1 MRGGCTALVALFLL
15 GRLYVANA
23 GDSRAVVCRRGRS
36 LVASHDF
43 TPETE
48 RQRVRQLVSNG
59 VSWSVVKGALNA
71 RVIVPPG
78 TI

>member
-23 GDSRAVVCRRGRS
+23 GDSRALLCRRGRAM
-36 LVASHDF
+36 VASHDF

-48 RQRVRQLVSNG
+48 RQRVRQLVCDWEAG
-59 VSWSVVKGALNA
+59 TDVVS
-71 RVIVPPG
+71 
-78 TI
+78 